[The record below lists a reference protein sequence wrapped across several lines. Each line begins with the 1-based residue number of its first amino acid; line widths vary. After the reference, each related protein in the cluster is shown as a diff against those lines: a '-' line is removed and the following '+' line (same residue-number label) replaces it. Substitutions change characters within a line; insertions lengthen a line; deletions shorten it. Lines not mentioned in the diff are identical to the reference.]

1 MSLSTAK
8 DMQTVALLLKSIL
21 LKGGF
26 RLTKFYSNVQDAFT
40 DIPKEDLSSITV
52 NLDRQQTE
60 AQKALGVVWDSQ
72 SDNIRFKVSGWQ
84 GQITRRT
91 ILSYVASLFDPLG
104 LVAPVLLTAKRLLQE
119 LCRKKVDWDGELAS
133 EEIVAWQEWLHG
145 LAGLTELR
153 IPRCIKPR
161 TLEGPYQMELH
172 GFSDA
177 SEAGYGAAIY
187 ARLVATDGSI
197 YCSLVLGKSRVAP
210 MRAVSIPRM
219 ELTAAVLAAKLISYV
234 KEELLKGVKSVTLWT
249 DSMIVLQ
256 LIRNTSSR
264 FETFVANRLSS
275 IHDLSSPDDWRYV
288 DTKRNPADLA
298 SRGMHPKDQRTREWF
313 SGPEFLWKD
322 QVAWPVQPQGFSDE
336 LTELKPKERTQVFTT
351 LEGYSWFNCF
361 SLSCSW
367 GALLLTEVACLVTTR
382 FLWLHKSFLCQT
394 PSPYYFRRRFI
405 R

>member
-8 DMQTVALLLKSIL
+8 DMQAVALLLKSIL

-26 RLTKFYSNVQDAFT
+26 RLTKFYSNVEDAFT

-72 SDNIRFKVSGWQ
+72 SDD
-84 GQITRRT
+84 
-91 ILSYVASLFDPLG
+91 IL
-104 LVAPVLLTAKRLLQE
+104 LLTAKRLLQE

-249 DSMIVLQ
+249 DSMIVLE
-256 LIRNTSSR
+256 LIRDTSSR
-264 FETFVANRLSS
+264 FVANHLSS

-313 SGPEFLWKD
+313 SGP
-322 QVAWPVQPQGFSDE
+322 
-336 LTELKPKERTQVFTT
+336 
-351 LEGYSWFNCF
+351 N
-361 SLSCSW
+361 
-367 GALLLTEVACLVTTR
+367 
-382 FLWLHKSFLCQT
+382 H
-394 PSPYYFRRRFI
+394 PSM
-405 R
+405 